1 MKQKLIAIGS
11 DGCRIVSAMLEA
23 GLFTDIPVYMCD
35 ISERRL
41 AKYGGGACQKVVLGE
56 SPFRYALSS
65 DDISKIDA
73 VLGTDR
79 DTALIFVTSL
89 GKRMEAKYVPA
100 FVIEAARRSLKM
112 LVIYSLPKL
121 PFPVQNGHFDYEIED
136 RFLKAYA
143 PVERADSAISVF
155 TNGRLILHDTEIL
168 DDETIQKIIDLLKEE
183 GTEFDA
189 SGIYNYCIE
198 IRNNHPNSTD
208 AHRNSATLF
217 ILPGNYSYASFEE
230 KVQIYNSSCHRKIK
244 I

>member
-41 AKYGGGACQKVVLGE
+41 AKYGRGACQKVVLGE

-73 VLGTDR
+73 VIGTDR

-89 GKRMEAKYVPA
+89 GRKMEAKYVPA
-100 FVIEAARRSLKM
+100 FVIEAARRSLNM
-112 LVIYSLPKL
+112 LVIYSRPKL
-121 PFPVQNGHFDYEIED
+121 PFPVQNGHFNYEIEE
-136 RFLKAYA
+136 RFIKAFA
-143 PVERADSAISVF
+143 PVERADVAIRVF
-155 TNGRLILHDTEIL
+155 TNGGLILYNTVIL
-168 DDETIQKIIDLLKEE
+168 DDETIQKIIDLLKDE

-189 SGIYNYCIE
+189 SEIYNYCSE
-198 IRNNHPNSTD
+198 LRHNHPDSTD
-208 AHRNSATLF
+208 AHQNNAILF
-217 ILPGNYSYASFEE
+217 IRPDCYNYASFEE
-230 KVQIYNSSCHRKIK
+230 RVQIYNSSCHRKIK